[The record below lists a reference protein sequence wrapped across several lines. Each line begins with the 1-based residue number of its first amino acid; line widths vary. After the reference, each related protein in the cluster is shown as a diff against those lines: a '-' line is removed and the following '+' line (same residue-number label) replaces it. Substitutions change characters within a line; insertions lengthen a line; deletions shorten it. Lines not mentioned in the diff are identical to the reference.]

1 MLVGCMLG
9 LAANRA
15 GQVHIKTEGPIYERD
30 GIVVVCRHPGKHEPC
45 RSDGGGIIQPSF
57 ERAKRLA

>member
-1 MLVGCMLG
+1 LAPMLVGSMLG

-15 GQVHIKTEGPIYERD
+15 GQIHIKTEGPIYERD

-45 RSDGGGIIQPSF
+45 RSEG
-57 ERAKRLA
+57 